1 MWLFCSATSFSARLL
16 FVHAANVFYLYLC
29 IWIAYAECQWLDGLS
44 SPSEFISS
52 IKLSN
57 YLFMSWGQDMYA
69 RVWKHAQQCHLALES
84 RGGAV
89 FNIFLLFLHFIFM
102 IHEEIAE
109 VTIIGVC
116 VCVFSDKFLCQI
128 FISYTWQLFWKV
140 RCMQFKVNTFK
151 CFFFLI
157 IRGDTNHFLFLQN
170 RNQPHS
176 IVKILVKFLHSI

>member
-57 YLFMSWGQDMYA
+57 YLFMSRGQDMYA

-116 VCVFSDKFLCQI
+116 VCFQTNFCAKFSSLTPG
-128 FISYTWQLFWKV
+128 S
-140 RCMQFKVNTFK
+140 
-151 CFFFLI
+151 CFGKYAACNSKSIHLNVSFFLI